1 MSAVRGLRSFASLLL
16 LVVCLL
22 ALQHRHG
29 SGLALLSHVLTGD
42 LGLDSSGCMDPAW
55 DALQA
60 GKPVYE
66 TVLFNHVAKFQY
78 PISSLLIYSLASVFG
93 VSGAAF
99 IKVIVLLS
107 FPATLL
113 LSGELFLSALAGAEN
128 LTRNQKLFIRFCI
141 VVIGLLF
148 YPVVKAAALG
158 QLQMLLAFLWT
169 LTLYLWMR
177 NRQELSGCCMAL
189 LCVVKPQFVVF
200 LIWALLRRH
209 WRFFI
214 PMLALTLATQLASIV
229 LFGWHNEV
237 EYLKVVS
244 YLSHHGEVFYP
255 NQSVNGVL
263 QRVMNTADS
272 LTWDALGFPP
282 YNAVVYA
289 GTAISSALFL
299 AAGLFLPI
307 LRRWRDSNLDII
319 FFGLVATVAS
329 PIAWEH
335 HYSYFL
341 PAAVYMMAIFF
352 ARARALPIAL
362 LAGFLVLSI
371 ALPGLLPLA
380 HTRWALL
387 LSYEFFAGLL
397 ILLSLTFLANSA
409 PAQPAGVEE
418 SVDRIASPAE
428 FYPGG
433 WVSSSEAR
441 NSSLV

>member
-1 MSAVRGLRSFASLLL
+1 MSAVRGLTSFASLLL

-22 ALQHRHG
+22 ALGHRHG
-29 SGLALLSHVLTGD
+29 SDLALLSHVLTGD

-55 DALQA
+55 DALHA

-93 VSGAAF
+93 VSGAVF
-99 IKVIVLLS
+99 IKAIVLLS
-107 FPATLL
+107 LPATLL
-113 LSGELFLSALAGAEN
+113 LCGELFLSALAGAERF
-128 LTRNQKLFIRFCI
+128 TRNQRLFIRLSIF
-141 VVIGLLF
+141 VIGLLF
-148 YPVVKAAALG
+148 YPVVKAAELG

-214 PMLALTLATQLASIV
+214 PMLALTLVTQLASIV

-237 EYLKVVS
+237 EYLTVVS

-263 QRVMNTADS
+263 QRLMNTADS

-282 YNAVVYA
+282 FNSVVYA
-289 GTAISSALFL
+289 GTAVSSAVFL
-299 AAGLFLPI
+299 AAGLFLPV

-341 PAAVYMMAIFF
+341 PAAVYMMALFF
-352 ARARALPIAL
+352 ARDRALPIAFQ
-362 LAGFLVLSI
+362 AGFLVLSI

-380 HTRWALL
+380 HTRWSILI
-387 LSYEFFAGLL
+387 SYEFFAGLSL
-397 ILLSLTFLANSA
+397 LLSLTFLADTA
-409 PAQPAGVEE
+409 PAHPAGIEG
-418 SVDRIASPAE
+418 SSDRIPFPAKSYSDGWGSFPEASD
-428 FYPGG
+428 
-433 WVSSSEAR
+433 SSSI
-441 NSSLV
+441 